1 MIPCGKV
8 MPFMAKTPGYEVP
21 LPIGAMLPLAHVRM
35 APYLVPYLRASES
48 YLYGS
53 YPRHFTEQ
61 EPRQKG

>member
-35 APYLVPYLRASES
+35 APYPVPYL
-48 YLYGS
+48 
-53 YPRHFTEQ
+53 
-61 EPRQKG
+61 